1 MPQVGEF
8 ELYPEARPALTA
20 GSYLLAVDHDLAA
33 APPHNAPGDIS
44 VDGTDVTFR
53 ILSPRYT
60 MPPDQIL
67 ATFPPAGAVGDW
79 RERLPQIVFKRRTLP
94 WERNPDPTANDDAGP
109 PFLALVVLAEG
120 EGVLSGDVPIAEC
133 ITADRRLDDDNDTA
147 TGRYL
152 EVRESIVQRIFPTV
166 EDLRLL
172 THVRKVNLADTEL
185 ALNDDDGFLS
195 VVVGNRLPQ
204 PGPPG
209 DDGEPT
215 SLRYTAYL
223 VNVEQQVDR
232 LPATEV
238 TETDVFVLH
247 MPELVQQELYAAA
260 SDRPSD
266 VVVMQGLPAM
276 LLNAGPVNAGPVA
289 AGPAAAA
296 ASDTATARTR
306 RVGMA
311 PAAAVEKAAGAFATG
326 PSSTIGLSSD
336 ATRAVDK
343 WKSGAFL
350 GDLGEVIDVVGVR
363 YLEPRFRFP
372 VLASWDFVCT
382 GEGGFERLMN
392 DLHSG
397 MLGTV
402 DERVDPALQPDLAPT
417 GHLTLDHRT
426 RRGDA
431 TQAWYRGPLVPQPT
445 ERTVPDTDGHLP
457 LAHTGDQ
464 LRRVVPDGREDLSLA
479 AAFEIGRLLALSKP
493 GIVSG
498 LMAWRNE
505 LFGAARAQQLGNR
518 FVGEL
523 VGDMGDRLAL
533 GGRALQDLVA
543 DRIVRTYAD
552 AAVERI
558 GPAAADAPVA
568 RPPDVVRD
576 LNPAA
581 VLAGFGLEAGR
592 VREATKQFGVGGLG
606 LLDAAVA
613 DAPMAPLSAT
623 KDMAVLRAA
632 LDGRVADLASQA
644 LKLGGLR
651 PIDRDAA
658 RPPSKA
664 TKATKRR
671 GAPGAAEPTPATRR
685 RRAKRDALDDVIAR
699 ASRRPTQER

>member
-20 GSYLLAVDHDLAA
+20 GSYILAVDHDLTA

-67 ATFPPAGAVGDW
+67 STFPPAGAVGDW

-133 ITADRRLDDDNDTA
+133 VTADRHLDDDNDTA

-185 ALNDDDGFLS
+185 ALNDDDGFMS

-204 PGPPG
+204 PGPPD
-209 DDGEPT
+209 DDGNPT

-232 LPATEV
+232 LPTTEV
-238 TETDVFVLH
+238 TENDVFVLH

-266 VVVMQGLPAM
+266 VLVMQGLPAM
-276 LLNAGPVNAGPVA
+276 QLNAGPVNAGPVD

-296 ASDTATARTR
+296 APDTTTVARAR

-311 PAAAVEKAAGAFATG
+311 PSAAVEKAAAAFATG
-326 PSSTIGLSSD
+326 PSPTVGLSSD
-336 ATRAVDK
+336 ATRSVDK
-343 WKSGAFL
+343 WKSGTFL
-350 GDLGEVIDVVGVR
+350 GDLGDVIDVVGVR

-382 GEGGFERLMN
+382 GDGGFERLMN

-402 DERVDPALQPDLAPT
+402 DERIDPALQPDLAPT

-445 ERTVPDTDGHLP
+445 ERTMPDGEGHLP

-464 LRRVVPDGREDLSLA
+464 LRRVVPDGREDLSQA

-493 GIVSG
+493 GIVSA

-505 LFGAARAQQLGNR
+505 LFGAARAQQLGDR
-518 FVGEL
+518 FVGDL
-523 VGDMGDRLAL
+523 VTGLGDRLAL
-533 GGRALQDLVA
+533 GGRSLQDLVA

-552 AAVERI
+552 AAVERL
-558 GPAAADAPVA
+558 GPAASDAPVA
-568 RPPDVVRD
+568 RPPAVVRD

-581 VLAGFGLEAGR
+581 VLAGFGLEPGR
-592 VREATKQFGVGGLG
+592 VREATKQFGVEGLG

-613 DAPMAPLSAT
+613 EATIEPLSAT
-623 KDMAVLRAA
+623 KDIAVLRAA
-632 LDGRVADLASQA
+632 LDGRVADMASQA

-651 PIDRDAA
+651 PSDRDAA
-658 RPPSKA
+658 PAKA
-664 TKATKRR
+664 TKKR
-671 GAPGAAEPTPATRR
+671 GAAATEPTTTTRR

-699 ASRRPTQER
+699 ASRPPTEER